1 MIDGTLKTWVLW
13 PIMNKNSEV
22 KVKFSEI
29 SLSRIYRNFSGQA
42 DKLSKEAFF
51 VQEGLLSEQEF
62 KEESLF
68 QNLFNLYIEIQH
80 VKLC

>member
-1 MIDGTLKTWVLW
+1 MVDGTLKTLVLW
-13 PIMNKNSEV
+13 AIMNKNSEV

-29 SLSRIYRNFSGQA
+29 SLSHIYINFSGQA
-42 DKLSKEAFF
+42 DKLSKEAFS

-68 QNLFNLYIEIQH
+68 QNLFNLYIESQH
-80 VKLC
+80 VKIC

>member
-1 MIDGTLKTWVLW
+1 
-13 PIMNKNSEV
+13 MNKNSEV
-22 KVKFSEI
+22 KVKFSKI
-29 SLSRIYRNFSGQA
+29 SFSHIYRSFSGQV
-42 DKLSKEAFF
+42 DKLSKEAFS

-68 QNLFNLYIEIQH
+68 QNLFNIYIESQH